1 MNVAASNKFLKFL
14 EEPPA
19 KTVILLTA
27 ESTNDILPTIL
38 SRTQIVE
45 VPRINDEDIQEY
57 LKSNFNISDEKV
69 KEIVHEAQ
77 GDLNDALKLLNPET
91 RMKNLKNF
99 LYNGFVM
106 LLW

>member
-27 ESTNDILPTIL
+27 ESSNDILPTIL

-69 KEIVHEAQ
+69 RKSFMK
-77 GDLNDALKLLNPET
+77 LK
-91 RMKNLKNF
+91 
-99 LYNGFVM
+99 GI
-106 LLW
+106 